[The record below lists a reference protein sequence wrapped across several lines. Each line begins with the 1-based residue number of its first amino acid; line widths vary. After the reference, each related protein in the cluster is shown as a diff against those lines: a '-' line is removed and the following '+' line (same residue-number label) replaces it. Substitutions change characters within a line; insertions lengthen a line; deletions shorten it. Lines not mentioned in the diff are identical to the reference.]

1 MTFEQS
7 LAAIQQIQAEDGADV
22 DPISH
27 TIFLNHGKATPR
39 AALLLH
45 GYTNSPRQFALL
57 GEQLHAQG
65 WNVLIPRAPFHG
77 FVNRL
82 DDGHGSLTPKILLD
96 YLARALAAAQGLG
109 EHLTVAGLSM
119 GGVLTG
125 WAAQHNPQ
133 VAHAILIS
141 PAVALQ
147 AIPKRWTRLMTQ
159 AIRILPNRFEWWD
172 PIRKDERLPPLH
184 AYPRYSTRAL
194 AAFLSIAQDL
204 HHQAQK
210 SPPKAGRVTVIINP
224 SDPSV
229 DMSVV
234 AELAQHWQAT
244 GGKQVETYTFDPAL
258 NLIHD
263 LIDPT
268 QPQQQVE
275 LVYPVLMKYLL
286 K

>member
-1 MTFEQS
+1 MSFEQS
-7 LAAIQQIQAEDGADV
+7 LAIIRQIQAEDDATV
-22 DPISH
+22 NPISR
-27 TIFLNHGKATPR
+27 TIFLNHNRVTPR

-77 FVNRL
+77 LANRL
-82 DDGHGSLTPKILLD
+82 DDGHGRLTPKILLD
-96 YLARALAAAQGLG
+96 YLTRALAAAQRLG
-109 EHLTVAGLSM
+109 EHLAVAGLSM

-125 WAAQHNPQ
+125 WAAHHHPQ
-133 VAHAILIS
+133 VSHAMLIS
-141 PAVALQ
+141 PAVALR
-147 AIPKRWTRLMTQ
+147 AIPKRWARLMIQ
-159 AIRILPNRFEWWD
+159 AARVLPNRFEWWD

-204 HHQAQK
+204 HSKAK
-210 SPPKAGRVTVIINP
+210 NAAPKAGRVTVVMNP
-224 SDPSV
+224 ADDSV
-229 DMSVV
+229 DMTVV
-234 AELAQHWQAT
+234 AELAQRWQAA
-244 GGKQVETYTFDPAL
+244 GGRQVETYTFDPSL

-263 LIDPT
+263 VIDPT
-268 QPQQQVE
+268 QPQQQIDV
-275 LVYPVLMKYLL
+275 VYPVLMKYLL

>member
-1 MTFEQS
+1 MSFEQS
-7 LAAIQQIQAEDGADV
+7 LTSIQRIQAEDDAAV
-22 DPISH
+22 DPISR

-77 FVNRL
+77 LQNRL

-96 YLARALAAAQGLG
+96 YLTRALAAAQGLG

-125 WAAQHNPQ
+125 WAAHHHAQ
-133 VAHAILIS
+133 VSHAVLIS
-141 PAVALQ
+141 PAVALR
-147 AIPKRWTRLMTQ
+147 AIPGRWARLLTQ

-172 PIRKDERLPPLH
+172 PERKDERLPPLH

-194 AAFLSIAQDL
+194 AAFLSVAQDL
-204 HHQAQK
+204 HSKAQK
-210 SPPKAGRVTVIINP
+210 APPKAGRVTVVINP
-224 SDPSV
+224 ADDSV
-229 DMSVV
+229 DMTVV
-234 AELAQHWQAT
+234 AELAQRWQAA

-268 QPQQQVE
+268 QPQQQVDV
-275 LVYPVLMKYLL
+275 VYPVLMKCLL
-286 K
+286 G